1 MEEVDREEAG
11 MDGSTGSTVHRDV
24 LFDGCDSLPKLFR
37 KRYTEGAAT
46 IAMREKNLGIWRSIS
61 WAGYGEAARNVGQG
75 LMAMGLERGDVVSIL
90 SETNKEWMFADLGA
104 ICAGAASSG
113 VYTTDSARQ
122 LEYIV
127 NDSRSVFL
135 FVENEEQL
143 DKYLQVRDSVPTL
156 KKVIVINLEGLR
168 GFEDPMTMSWEELL
182 QLGRRYGEEN
192 PSAWDERIDGS
203 APDDTPIL
211 VYTSGTTG
219 PPKGAMISN
228 RNILF
233 QVSNGNAMLNFR
245 EGDNQLAFLP
255 LCHIAERGFS
265 MFLSIAYKTVVNFA
279 ESPETVAE
287 NVREVAPHYLFAV
300 PRVWEKFYS
309 GFMIQMQDATWVG
322 KRLYGWAIGVGARIA
337 DCRIEGTQPPLRD
350 RLLYRLADFLVLH
363 NVKTL
368 IGLRR
373 ARWTATGAAPIS
385 PDLIRWYLALGIDMV
400 ELYGQTENTGV
411 ATSNRPDEFKVGSV
425 GMALPDTEVKIS
437 DRGEILIRGPH
448 VFQGYLNNPEKTAET
463 VVDGWLHTG
472 DVGWVDNQG
481 FFRITDRLKDIIIT
495 AGGKNVTPSE
505 MENQLKFSPYIAD
518 AVIIGDKRK
527 FLSCLVMIDEDT
539 VMKFAQDENVPFS
552 NYASLCR
559 AAEVQRLIQAEID
572 KVNGDFARVEQIKA
586 FRLIEQVLTPEDDEL
601 TPTMKLKRSFVSAK
615 YKDLIDSMYEAA

>member
-1 MEEVDREEAG
+1 
-11 MDGSTGSTVHRDV
+11 MDSPTGTMTPESIV
-24 LFDGCDSLPKLFR
+24 FDGCDTLPKLFR
-37 KRYTEGAAT
+37 KRYTEGAASV
-46 IAMREKNLGIWRSIS
+46 AMREKDLGIWRSIA
-61 WAGYGEAARNVGQG
+61 WADYGEAARNAGQG

-104 ICAGAASSG
+104 ICAGASSSG
-113 VYTTDSARQ
+113 VYTTDSAKQ

-127 NDSRSVFL
+127 NDSRSAFL

-143 DKYLQVRDSVPTL
+143 DKYLQVRDRVPTL
-156 KKVIVINLEGLR
+156 RKVVVMDLEGLR
-168 GFEDPMTMSWEELL
+168 DFDDPMAMSWDDLL
-182 QLGRRYGEEN
+182 ELGRQFGRDN
-192 PSAWDERIDGS
+192 PAAWDERIDGS
-203 APDDTPIL
+203 APNDTPIL

-228 RNILF
+228 RNVIF
-233 QVSNGNAMLNFR
+233 QVSNAEAMLSFR

-309 GFMIQMQDATWVG
+309 TFTIRMQDATWIG
-322 KRLYGWAIGVGARIA
+322 KRLYDWAIGVGTRMAEH
-337 DCRIEGTQPPLRD
+337 RIEGTAPGVRD
-350 RLLYRLADFLVLH
+350 RLLYAIAGFLVLN
-363 NVKTL
+363 NVKTM

-373 ARWTATGAAPIS
+373 TRWTATGAAPIS
-385 PDLIRWYLALGIDMV
+385 PDLIRWYLALGINMV

-411 ATSNRPDEFKVGSV
+411 ATSNRPDEFKVGTV
-425 GMALPDTEVKIS
+425 GLALPNTEVKIS
-437 DRGEILIRGPH
+437 ERGEILIKGPH
-448 VFQGYLNNPEKTAET
+448 VFKGYLNNPEKTAET

-472 DVGWVDNQG
+472 DVGSVDNQG
-481 FFRITDRLKDIIIT
+481 YFRITDRIKDIIIT

-505 MENQLKFSPYIAD
+505 FENQLKFSPYIAD
-518 AVIIGDKRK
+518 AVVIGDQRK

-539 VMKFAQDENVPFS
+539 VMKFAQDNNVPFS

-559 AAEVQRLIQAEID
+559 ADAVQRLIEGEID
-572 KVNGDFARVEQIKA
+572 KVNRDFARVEQVKA
-586 FRLIEQVLTPEDDEL
+586 FRLIEQVLMPEDDEL

>member
-1 MEEVDREEAG
+1 
-11 MDGSTGSTVHRDV
+11 MDGSTGSTVPGNIV
-24 LFDGCDSLPKLFR
+24 FDGCDTLPKLFR
-37 KRYTEGAAT
+37 KRCTELAAKV
-46 IAMREKNLGIWRSIS
+46 AMREKKFGIWRSIS
-61 WAGYGEAARNVGQG
+61 WADYGEAARNAGQG
-75 LMAMGLERGDVVSIL
+75 LMAMGLARGDIVSIL

-104 ICAGAASSG
+104 ICAGASSSG
-113 VYTTDSARQ
+113 VYTTDSAKQ

-143 DKYLQVRDSVPTL
+143 DKYLQVRDRVPSL
-156 KKVIVINLEGLR
+156 KKVIIMDLEGLR
-168 GFEDPMTMSWEELL
+168 GFDDPMTMSWEELL
-182 QLGRRYGEEN
+182 SLGRQFGAEN
-192 PSAWDERIDGS
+192 PDAWDERIDGS
-203 APDDTPIL
+203 SPDDTPIL

-228 RNILF
+228 RNIVF
-233 QVSNGNAMLNFR
+233 QVSNGNAMLDFR

-309 GFMIQMQDATWVG
+309 VFLIQMQDATWLG
-322 KRLYGWAIGVGARIA
+322 KRMYGWAIGVGKRMAEH
-337 DCRIEGTQPPLRD
+337 RIEETEPPFGD
-350 RLLYRLADFLVLH
+350 RLLYRLADFLVLQ
-363 NVKTL
+363 NVKTM

-385 PDLIRWYLALGIDMV
+385 PDLIRWYLALGINMV
-400 ELYGQTENTGV
+400 EVYGQTENTGV
-411 ATSNRPDEFKVGSV
+411 ATSNSPREIKVGTV
-425 GMALPDTEVKIS
+425 GKALPDTEVKIS
-437 DRGEILIRGPH
+437 EQGEILIKGPH
-448 VFQGYLNNPEKTAET
+448 VFPGYLNNPQKTAET

-472 DVGWVDNQG
+472 DVGSVDNQG
-481 FFRITDRLKDIIIT
+481 NFRITDRIKDIIIT

-527 FLSCLVMIDEDT
+527 FLSCLVMIDEDN
-539 VMKFAQDENVPFS
+539 VMKFAQDKNVPFS

-559 AAEVQRLIQAEID
+559 AEEVQRMIQREID

-586 FRLIEQVLTPEDDEL
+586 FRLIEQVLTPEDEEL
-601 TPTMKLKRSFVSAK
+601 TPTMKLKRSFVNAK
-615 YKDLIDSMYEAA
+615 YKDLIDSMYVAA

>member
-1 MEEVDREEAG
+1 
-11 MDGSTGSTVHRDV
+11 MDGAIGQAAPENIV
-24 LFDGCDSLPKLFR
+24 FDGCDTLPKLFR
-37 KRYTEGAAT
+37 KRYTEEAGR
-46 IAMREKNLGIWRSIS
+46 IAMREKDLGIWRSIS
-61 WAGYGEAARNVGQG
+61 WADYGETARLVGQG
-75 LMAMGLERGDVVSIL
+75 LMAMGLARGDVVSIL

-104 ICAGAASSG
+104 ICAGASSSG

-122 LEYIV
+122 LDYIV
-127 NDSRSVFL
+127 NDSSSTFL

-143 DKYLQVRDSVPTL
+143 DKYLQVRDRVPTL
-156 KKVIVINLEGLR
+156 KKVIVMDLEGLR
-168 GFEDPMTMSWEELL
+168 DFADPMTMTWDELL
-182 QLGRRYGEEN
+182 ALGRQFGSEN
-192 PSAWDERIDGS
+192 PAAWDDRIDGS
-203 APDDTPIL
+203 SPGDTPIL

-228 RNILF
+228 RNIVF
-233 QVSNGNAMLNFR
+233 QVSHAEAMLNFR
-245 EGDNQLAFLP
+245 EGDDQLAFLP

-309 GFMIQMQDATWVG
+309 TFAIRMQDATWVG
-322 KRLYGWAIGVGARIA
+322 ERLYNWAIGVGGRIA
-337 DCRIEGTQPPLRD
+337 EHRIEGTEPPLRD

-373 ARWTATGAAPIS
+373 TRWTATGAAPIS
-385 PDLIRWYLALGIDMV
+385 PDLIRWYLALGINMV

-411 ATSNRPDEFKVGSV
+411 ATSNKPDEFKVGTV
-425 GMALPDTEVKIS
+425 GKALPDTEVKIS
-437 DRGEILIRGPH
+437 ERGEILIKGPH
-448 VFQGYLNNPEKTAET
+448 VFKGYLNNPEKTAET

-472 DVGWVDNQG
+472 DVGSVDNQG
-481 FFRITDRLKDIIIT
+481 YFRITDRIKDIIIT

-505 MENQLKFSPYIAD
+505 IENQLKFSPYIAD

-527 FLSCLVMIDEDT
+527 FLSCLVMIDEDN
-539 VMKFAQDENVPFS
+539 VMKFAQDTNVPFS
-552 NYASLCR
+552 NYTSLCR
-559 AAEVQRLIQAEID
+559 ADEVQRLIQGEID
-572 KVNGDFARVEQIKA
+572 RVNRDFARVEQVKA
-586 FRLIEQVLTPEDDEL
+586 FRLIEQVLMPEDEEL

>member
-1 MEEVDREEAG
+1 
-11 MDGSTGSTVHRDV
+11 MDGPTGTTIPESI
-24 LFDGCDSLPKLFR
+24 LFDGCDTLPKLFR
-37 KRYTEGAAT
+37 KRYTEEAGKV
-46 IAMREKNLGIWRSIS
+46 AMREKNLGIWRSIS
-61 WAGYGEAARNVGQG
+61 WAEYGEAARNAGQG
-75 LMAMGLERGDVVSIL
+75 LMAMGLARGDVVSIL

-104 ICAGAASSG
+104 ICAGASSSG

-122 LEYIV
+122 LDYIV
-127 NDSRSVFL
+127 NDSRSAFL

-143 DKYLQVRDSVPTL
+143 DKYLQVRDRVPTL
-156 KKVIVINLEGLR
+156 KKVIIMDLEGLR
-168 GFEDPMTMSWEELL
+168 DFDDPMAMSWDGLL
-182 QLGRRYGEEN
+182 ELGRQFGAEN
-192 PSAWDERIDGS
+192 PAAWDDRIDAS

-228 RNILF
+228 RNIVF
-233 QVSNGNAMLNFR
+233 QVSNANAMLHFR

-309 GFMIQMQDATWVG
+309 GFTIQMQDATWIG
-322 KRLYGWAIGVGARIA
+322 KRLYGWAIGVGKRIA
-337 DCRIEGTQPPLRD
+337 EHRIEGTEPGIGD
-350 RLLYRLADFLVLH
+350 KLLYRIADFLVLH

-373 ARWTATGAAPIS
+373 TRWTATGAAPIS
-385 PDLIRWYLALGIDMV
+385 PDLIRWYLALGINMV

-411 ATSNRPDEFKVGSV
+411 ATSNRPDEFKVGTV
-425 GMALPDTEVKIS
+425 GKALPNTEVRIS
-437 DRGEILIRGPH
+437 DRGEILVRGPH

-472 DVGWVDNQG
+472 DVGTVDNQG

-505 MENQLKFSPYIAD
+505 FENQLKFSPYIAD
-518 AVIIGDKRK
+518 AVVIGDKRR
-527 FLSCLVMIDEDT
+527 FLSCLVMIDEDN
-539 VMKFAQDENVPFS
+539 VMKFAQDNNVPFS

-559 AAEVQRLIQAEID
+559 AGAVQQLIQGEID
-572 KVNGDFARVEQIKA
+572 TMNRDFARVEQVKA
-586 FRLIEQVLTPEDDEL
+586 FRLIEQVLMPEDEEL
-601 TPTMKLKRSFVSAK
+601 TPTMKLKRGFVSAK

>member
-1 MEEVDREEAG
+1 
-11 MDGSTGSTVHRDV
+11 MDSPTGTTTPESIV
-24 LFDGCDSLPKLFR
+24 FDGCDTLPKLFR
-37 KRYTEGAAT
+37 KRYTEGAASV
-46 IAMREKNLGIWRSIS
+46 AMREKDLGIWRSIA
-61 WAGYGEAARNVGQG
+61 WADYGEAARNAGQG

-104 ICAGAASSG
+104 ICAGASSSG
-113 VYTTDSARQ
+113 VYTTDSAKQ

-127 NDSRSVFL
+127 NDSRSAFL

-143 DKYLQVRDSVPTL
+143 DKYLQVRDRVPTL
-156 KKVIVINLEGLR
+156 RKVVVMDLEGLR
-168 GFEDPMTMSWEELL
+168 DFDDPMAMSWDDLL
-182 QLGRRYGEEN
+182 ELGRQFGRDN
-192 PSAWDERIDGS
+192 PAAWDERIDGS
-203 APDDTPIL
+203 APNDTPIL

-228 RNILF
+228 RNVIF
-233 QVSNGNAMLNFR
+233 QVSNAEAMLSFR

-309 GFMIQMQDATWVG
+309 TFTIRMQDATWIG
-322 KRLYGWAIGVGARIA
+322 KRLYDWAIGVGTRMAEH
-337 DCRIEGTQPPLRD
+337 RIEGTAPGVRD
-350 RLLYRLADFLVLH
+350 RLLYAIAGFLVLN
-363 NVKTL
+363 NVKTM

-373 ARWTATGAAPIS
+373 TRWTATGAAPIS
-385 PDLIRWYLALGIDMV
+385 PDLIRWYLALGINMV

-411 ATSNRPDEFKVGSV
+411 ATSNRPDEFKVGTV
-425 GMALPDTEVKIS
+425 GLALPNTEVKIS
-437 DRGEILIRGPH
+437 ERGEILIKGPH
-448 VFQGYLNNPEKTAET
+448 VFKGYLNNPEKTAET

-472 DVGWVDNQG
+472 DVGSVDNQG
-481 FFRITDRLKDIIIT
+481 YFRITDRIKDIIIT

-505 MENQLKFSPYIAD
+505 FENQLKFSPYIAD
-518 AVIIGDKRK
+518 AVVIGDQRK

-539 VMKFAQDENVPFS
+539 VMKFAQDNNVPFS

-559 AAEVQRLIQAEID
+559 ADAVQRLIEGEID
-572 KVNGDFARVEQIKA
+572 KVNRDFARVEQVKA
-586 FRLIEQVLTPEDDEL
+586 FRLIEQVLMPEDDEL